1 MTKILKAIPT
11 TYHGIEF
18 RSKLE
23 AKYAQAF
30 DKLGIVWEYE
40 SHGFRFDDGTCYCP
54 DFYMPEIDTY
64 FEVKGVMDD
73 NSRNKIRMLASE
85 GKEIVVGDAS
95 GKINFCHFWP
105 YDDEELRRYFKW
117 CIEYDEE
124 PKPYKGGF
132 SKDCAGVAQ
141 CSECGKVYFLSWVY
155 SWNCRACN
163 RSGDDFSLYT
173 EMYDNNLFKSVG
185 WSND

>member
-73 NSRNKIRMLASE
+73 ASYNKICLLA
-85 GKEIVVGDAS
+85 KEVFERGARIVVGYSDGS
-95 GKINFCHFWP
+95 IEMSENSRELSHIGICENCGKAIFWSNYGSYMCP
-105 YDDEELRRYFKW
+105 YCD
-117 CIEYDEE
+117 EYDGN
-124 PKPYKGGF
+124 PTTLKGF
-132 SKDCAGVAQ
+132 ED
-141 CSECGKVYFLSWVY
+141 E
-155 SWNCRACN
+155 
-163 RSGDDFSLYT
+163 T
-173 EMYDNNLFKSVG
+173 NLFKMVG
-185 WSND
+185 W